1 MLSLLRNIV
10 SNRTGLGLIEST
22 RSFSTSTVLET
33 KLKTHKG
40 TAKRWKAISNGSF
53 KRGQAGKQHLNSSF
67 PSWRISRLG
76 RTVYSTATQT
86 RTLKRL
92 VPYA

>member
-40 TAKRWKAISNGSF
+40 TAKRWKAISNGSVC
-53 KRGQAGKQHLNSSF
+53 LN
-67 PSWRISRLG
+67 R
-76 RTVYSTATQT
+76 AMTQV
-86 RTLKRL
+86 L
-92 VPYA
+92 